1 MMGAVTKLSP
11 VVGESILDVDALRAL
26 EAALGPDE
34 CAEII
39 DDGLL
44 EATDRLVA
52 IEVALDAEN
61 WTRVGRAA
69 RELAAI
75 APRIGLTDLARQAEA
90 LENCCQ
96 CLDRVSA
103 HAVGQRLLR
112 HGEAALSAS
121 ILRPAG

>member
-1 MMGAVTKLSP
+1 MDAVTKLSP
-11 VVGESILDVDALRAL
+11 AVGDSILDLDALRAL

-34 CAEII
+34 CAEMI

-52 IEVALDAEN
+52 IEAALDSES
-61 WTRVGRAA
+61 WTRVARAA
-69 RELAAI
+69 RDLAAI
-75 APRIGLTDLARQAEA
+75 APRICLIDLARQAGA
-90 LENCCQ
+90 LESCCQ

-112 HGEAALSAS
+112 HGEAALAA
-121 ILRPAG
+121 ILLRPAG

>member
-1 MMGAVTKLSP
+1 MNAVTKLSP
-11 VVGESILDVDALRAL
+11 AVSESVLDVDALKAL

-34 CAEII
+34 CAEMI

-52 IEVALDAEN
+52 IEIALEAES
-61 WTRVGRAA
+61 WTRVARAA

-75 APRIGLTDLARQAEA
+75 APRIGLTDLGRQAEA
-90 LENCCQ
+90 LEDCCQ

-121 ILRPAG
+121 LLRPAG